1 MDVIKKLTDE
11 AAETSNRIEAVR
23 AMECVDADAVAAR
36 DLELEGLMRR
46 ADDVTKKLSF
56 EQAVAESQKN
66 LRSVVDRCTPAP
78 SAAKVERARV
88 EAVPFRGKLRAFKSQ
103 EEAHTVGQWI
113 KASYCNDA
121 HARQWCD
128 DHGVEVRTMSESSNS
143 AGGALVPD
151 VMVANLIRL
160 VDVYSVWASGMQQVP
175 MGSDTVIFPKRV
187 SGVTANW
194 TGENSEISTSD
205 PAVNQVQ
212 LVASKLTVGTKVSNE
227 VLADSAIALGDFIT
241 EEFATAISAK
251 LEAAAVAGDGT
262 STYGGVYGLKNKIG
276 SASVHT
282 TGAGRDTWEELVAA
296 DFLGALGKLPRY
308 ALNGARWYISSVG
321 FALAMQ
327 RLDMAAGG
335 RVSVEGG
342 TGLQFAGFP
351 VEITDQTHGTDT
363 DFTNEIIAYFGRPDL
378 AGMFGLRSQ
387 FATRVS
393 TERYVEFDQTLFTG
407 VARGTMVW
415 HSVGDSSVAGP
426 IVSIKGA

>member
-282 TGAGRDTWEELVAA
+282 TGSGRDTWEELVAA

-426 IVSIKGA
+426 IVAIKGA

>member
-282 TGAGRDTWEELVAA
+282 TGSGRDTWEELVAA

-393 TERYVEFDQTLFTG
+393 TERYVEYDQTLFTG

-426 IVSIKGA
+426 IVAIKGA

>member
-426 IVSIKGA
+426 IVAIKGA

>member
-1 MDVIKKLTDE
+1 MDAIKKLTDE

-160 VDVYSVWASGMQQVP
+160 VDVYSVWARGMQQVP

-426 IVSIKGA
+426 IVAIKGA